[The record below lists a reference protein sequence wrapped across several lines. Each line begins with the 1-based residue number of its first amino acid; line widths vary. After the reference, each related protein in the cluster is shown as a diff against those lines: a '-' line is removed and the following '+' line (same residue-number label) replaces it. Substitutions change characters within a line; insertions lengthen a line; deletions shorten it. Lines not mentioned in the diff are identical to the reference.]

1 MTSAVS
7 ILPGAQLAV
16 LNAAYRAAVAR
27 KRLRLALAAAA
38 FFAALVVAAFGA
50 EVNLRTLFT
59 YFGNFISYFDRI
71 LTLEDGTRVWS
82 NPAEWFWGW
91 RKWLWMLAETI
102 LISYVGTMIGA
113 VLAFALNFFAAQN
126 TSPAPWLRFVIRRLL
141 EFARTVPGIVFA
153 LIFVIAFGLGP
164 MAGVLAIAIHSTG
177 ALGKLFSEIVEN
189 ADMKPVEG
197 VRSTGA
203 SWLSCMRFAV
213 LPQVSAGYASYALLR
228 FEINVR
234 EASVMGFVGAGGIG
248 QELVVAIRKFYYSDV
263 SAILLTIIITVF
275 IIDIAHRLAARP
287 SVRQGCAGMSQL
299 PKPDREQLR
308 AKYPD
313 IFDRPAASRL
323 ATPAMIVAAFAV
335 FIFGLVD
342 LDFSPAKLF
351 AGLSQ
356 LGWITVMMIP
366 PDPGSSLPAYLSAL
380 GETLSIALL
389 GTTIAA
395 VVALPFSLLAAR
407 NIIPSGWLRFPVRR
421 FFDSI
426 RGVDTLIWALV
437 WINVVGLGP
446 FAGVLAI
453 ALSDFGAFGK
463 LFSEA
468 IEAADRK
475 QVEGIRAS
483 GGNALHEIRFG
494 LMPQVLPVIAG
505 QVLYFIESNTRS
517 ATIIGI
523 VGAGGIGLQL
533 AEQIRVL
540 EWQKVSFLILMI
552 LVAVA
557 AIDWISGKL
566 RFAIIGQRAL
576 A

>member
-1 MTSAVS
+1 MARPFFEQNAAMTSAVS
-7 ILPGAQLAV
+7 ILPSAQLDV

-27 KRLRLALAAAA
+27 KRLRLALAAVA
-38 FFAALVVAAFGA
+38 FLAALIVAAIGA

-113 VLAFALNFFAAQN
+113 VLAFALNFLAAQN

-213 LPQVSAGYASYALLR
+213 LPQVAAGYASYALLR

-263 SAILLTIIITVF
+263 SAILLTIIVTVF
-275 IIDIAHRLAARP
+275 IIDI
-287 SVRQGCAGMSQL
+287 
-299 PKPDREQLR
+299 
-308 AKYPD
+308 
-313 IFDRPAASRL
+313 
-323 ATPAMIVAAFAV
+323 
-335 FIFGLVD
+335 
-342 LDFSPAKLF
+342 
-351 AGLSQ
+351 
-356 LGWITVMMIP
+356 
-366 PDPGSSLPAYLSAL
+366 
-380 GETLSIALL
+380 
-389 GTTIAA
+389 GT
-395 VVALPFSLLAAR
+395 
-407 NIIPSGWLRFPVRR
+407 GWLRGR
-421 FFDSI
+421 
-426 RGVDTLIWALV
+426 L
-437 WINVVGLGP
+437 
-446 FAGVLAI
+446 
-453 ALSDFGAFGK
+453 FGK
-463 LFSEA
+463 EA
-468 IEAADRK
+468 
-475 QVEGIRAS
+475 RA
-483 GGNALHEIRFG
+483 
-494 LMPQVLPVIAG
+494 
-505 QVLYFIESNTRS
+505 
-517 ATIIGI
+517 
-523 VGAGGIGLQL
+523 
-533 AEQIRVL
+533 
-540 EWQKVSFLILMI
+540 
-552 LVAVA
+552 
-557 AIDWISGKL
+557 
-566 RFAIIGQRAL
+566 
-576 A
+576 